1 MVENLIIV
9 FSLSLLLLFIAIWV
23 ISPFWFQWKQDRN
36 EATLSQMKTFTRKS
50 DDDLFPKGLFT
61 KETKRAIRAIA
72 ILFAII
78 MRRDDKILASE
89 ALVAHEYFDKRF
101 KASHYL
107 KRFKEDKKVLRT
119 LLKDYLKGK
128 LPTFR
133 DCALTVLKAG
143 VPYEARL
150 ELLEYLFKTAYA
162 SEGIC
167 DAEMVKLRE
176 IAEFLLIKEWD
187 LLSLEYKYEFRRRES
202 ADRQKENQRLNQLSE
217 SIMQQAYLTLGVA
230 SDATDDEVRAAYRE
244 IVKVCHPD
252 KLTEKAGSKEWEE
265 KVVRFRHTVEAYHM
279 VCDTRNIS

>member
-1 MVENLIIV
+1 
-9 FSLSLLLLFIAIWV
+9 
-23 ISPFWFQWKQDRN
+23 
-36 EATLSQMKTFTRKS
+36 MKTFTRES
-50 DDDLFPKGLFT
+50 DDDLFPKGLFA
-61 KETKRAIRAIA
+61 KETRRAIRAIA

-78 MRRDDKILASE
+78 IRRDDKILASE

-133 DCALTVLKAG
+133 DCALDVLKAG
-143 VPYEARL
+143 VSYEARL
-150 ELLEYLFKTAYA
+150 ELLEYLFKTAYVF
-162 SEGIC
+162 EGIC

-176 IAEFLLIKEWD
+176 IAQFLLIKEWD

-202 ADRQKENQRLNQLSE
+202 SDRGKESQRLNQLSE
-217 SIMQQAYLTLGVA
+217 SIMRQAYLTLGVKQ
-230 SDATDDEVRAAYRE
+230 DATDDEVKAAYRE

-252 KLTEKAGSKEWEE
+252 KLTEEAGSKEWEE

-279 VCDTRNIS
+279 VCGNRNIS

>member
-61 KETKRAIRAIA
+61 KETKRAIRSIA

-133 DCALTVLKAG
+133 DCALAVLKAG

-176 IAEFLLIKEWD
+176 IAQFLLIKEWD

-202 ADRQKENQRLNQLSE
+202 ADRQKENQRLNDLSNN
-217 SIMQQAYLTLGVA
+217 IMRQAYLTLGVS
-230 SDATDDEVRAAYRE
+230 SDATDDEVKAAYRE

-279 VCDTRNIS
+279 VCDVRNIS

>member
-1 MVENLIIV
+1 MK
-9 FSLSLLLLFIAIWV
+9 
-23 ISPFWFQWKQDRN
+23 PFRR
-36 EATLSQMKTFTRKS
+36 ES
-50 DDDLFPKGLFT
+50 DDDLFPWGYYSPD
-61 KETKRAIRAIA
+61 EAECAIRAIV
-72 ILFAII
+72 ILFAIV
-78 MRRDDKILASE
+78 MRRDNEIMASE

-101 KASHYL
+101 KGSNYMSAFST
-107 KRFKEDKKVLRT
+107 DKKVLRS
-119 LLKDYLKGK
+119 LLKKYLKGK

-133 DCALTVLKAG
+133 DCALDVVRAG
-143 VPYEARL
+143 TPYEARL

-176 IAEFLLIKEWD
+176 IAQFLLIKEWD

-230 SDATDDEVRAAYRE
+230 SDATDDEVRKAYRE

-279 VCDTRNIS
+279 VCDVRNIS

>member
-1 MVENLIIV
+1 
-9 FSLSLLLLFIAIWV
+9 
-23 ISPFWFQWKQDRN
+23 
-36 EATLSQMKTFTRKS
+36 MKTFTREN
-50 DDDLFPKGLFT
+50 DNDLFPKGLFH
-61 KETKRAIRAIA
+61 KETRRAIRAVA

-78 MRRDDKILASE
+78 IRRDDKILASE

-107 KRFKEDKKVLRT
+107 KRFKKDNKVLRT
-119 LLKDYLKGK
+119 LLKDYMKGK

-133 DCALTVLKAG
+133 DCALDVLKAG

-150 ELLEYLFKTAYA
+150 ELLEYLFKTAYV

-187 LLSLEYKYEFRRRES
+187 ILSLEYKYEFRRRES
-202 ADRQKENQRLNQLSE
+202 SDRQKENQRLNDLSNN
-217 SIMQQAYLTLGVA
+217 IMRQAYLTLGVS
-230 SDATDDEVRAAYRE
+230 SDATDEEVKAAYRE

-265 KVVRFRHTVEAYHM
+265 KVVRFRHTVEAYHI
-279 VCDTRNIS
+279 VCDVRNIS

>member
-1 MVENLIIV
+1 
-9 FSLSLLLLFIAIWV
+9 
-23 ISPFWFQWKQDRN
+23 
-36 EATLSQMKTFTRKS
+36 MKTFTREN
-50 DDDLFPKGLFT
+50 DNDLFPKGLFH
-61 KETKRAIRAIA
+61 KETRRAIRAVA
-72 ILFAII
+72 ILFAIMI
-78 MRRDDKILASE
+78 RRDNEIMASE

-101 KASHYL
+101 KASHYM
-107 KRFKEDKKVLRT
+107 KMFSEDKKVLRS
-119 LLKDYLKGK
+119 LLKKYLKGK

-133 DCALTVLKAG
+133 DCALDVVKAG

-176 IAEFLLIKEWD
+176 IAEYLLIKEWD

-202 ADRQKENQRLNQLSE
+202 SDRQKENQRLNDLSCN
-217 SIMQQAYLTLGVA
+217 IMRQAYLTLGVA
-230 SDATDDEVRAAYRE
+230 SDATDDEVRTAYRE

-265 KVVRFRHTVEAYHM
+265 KVVRFRHTIEAYHM
-279 VCDTRNIS
+279 VCDIRNIS

>member
-1 MVENLIIV
+1 MK
-9 FSLSLLLLFIAIWV
+9 
-23 ISPFWFQWKQDRN
+23 PFRR
-36 EATLSQMKTFTRKS
+36 ES
-50 DDDLFPKGLFT
+50 DDDLFPWGYYSPD
-61 KETKRAIRAIA
+61 EAECAIRAIV
-72 ILFAII
+72 ILFAIV
-78 MRRDDKILASE
+78 MRRDNEIMASE

-101 KASHYL
+101 KGSNYMSAFST
-107 KRFKEDKKVLRT
+107 DKKVLRS
-119 LLKDYLKGK
+119 LLKKYLKGK

-133 DCALTVLKAG
+133 DCALDVVRAG
-143 VPYEARL
+143 TPYEARL

-176 IAEFLLIKEWD
+176 IAQFLLIKEWD
-187 LLSLEYKYEFRRRES
+187 ILSLEYKYEFRRRES
-202 ADRQKENQRLNQLSE
+202 NDRQKENQRLNDLSNN
-217 SIMQQAYLTLGVA
+217 IMRQAYLTLGVA

-279 VCDTRNIS
+279 VCDVRNIS

>member
-1 MVENLIIV
+1 
-9 FSLSLLLLFIAIWV
+9 
-23 ISPFWFQWKQDRN
+23 
-36 EATLSQMKTFTRKS
+36 MKTFTRES
-50 DDDLFPKGLFT
+50 DDDLFPEGLFA
-61 KETKRAIRAIA
+61 KETRRAIHAIA

-78 MRRDDKILASE
+78 IRRDDKILASE

-101 KASHYL
+101 KASRYL
-107 KRFKEDKKVLRT
+107 KSYKEDKKVLRT

-133 DCALTVLKAG
+133 DCALDVLKAG

-150 ELLEYLFKTAYA
+150 ELLEYLFKTAYVF
-162 SEGIC
+162 EGIC

-176 IAEFLLIKEWD
+176 IAQFLLIKEWD

-202 ADRQKENQRLNQLSE
+202 ADRGKESQRLNQLSE
-217 SIMQQAYLTLGVA
+217 SIMRQAYLTLGVKQ
-230 SDATDDEVRAAYRE
+230 DATDDELKAAYRE

-252 KLTEKAGSKEWEE
+252 KLTEEAGSKEWEE

-279 VCDTRNIS
+279 VCDARNIS

>member
-1 MVENLIIV
+1 
-9 FSLSLLLLFIAIWV
+9 
-23 ISPFWFQWKQDRN
+23 
-36 EATLSQMKTFTRKS
+36 MKTFTRES
-50 DDDLFPKGLFT
+50 DDDLFPKGLFA
-61 KETKRAIRAIA
+61 KETRRAIRAIA

-78 MRRDDKILASE
+78 IRRDDKILASE

-133 DCALTVLKAG
+133 DCALDVLKAG

-150 ELLEYLFKTAYA
+150 ELLEYLFKTAYVF
-162 SEGIC
+162 EGIC

-176 IAEFLLIKEWD
+176 IAQFLLIKEWD

-202 ADRQKENQRLNQLSE
+202 NDREKESQRLNQLSE
-217 SIMQQAYLTLGVA
+217 SIMRQAYLTLGVEPN
-230 SDATDDEVRAAYRE
+230 ATDDEVKAAYRE

-252 KLTEKAGSKEWEE
+252 KLTEEAGSKEWEE

-279 VCDTRNIS
+279 VCDARNIS